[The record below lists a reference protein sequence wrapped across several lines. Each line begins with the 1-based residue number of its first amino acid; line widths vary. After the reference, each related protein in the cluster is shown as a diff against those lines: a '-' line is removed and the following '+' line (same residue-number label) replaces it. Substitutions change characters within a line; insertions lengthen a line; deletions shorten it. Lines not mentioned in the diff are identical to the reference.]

1 VFFICFQIFHYYNDR
16 ASNWNLGLKERLDL
30 SYDGNAAGLV
40 VQLILSN
47 VLHSE

>member
-1 VFFICFQIFHYYNDR
+1 VFFICFQIFNYYNDR

-30 SYDGNAAGLV
+30 SCDGNAAGLV

>member
-16 ASNWNLGLKERLDL
+16 SSNWNLGLKEGFDL
-30 SYDGNAAGLV
+30 SFDGTAAGLV

-47 VLHSE
+47 CITQ